1 MRHLYRGPVS
11 RLEFLCPA
19 AHLIGEGPVPGTLK
33 EFGGRVMTTVHLNQ
47 TKRPDRLGR
56 PLSGA
61 LLVASLAIVACSG
74 LTMAAPAMWHAV
86 TPLHETQSP
95 SLSACAAIPA
105 SADRLACYDQLGK
118 EARSAPAKGALAPLN
133 AR

>member
-1 MRHLYRGPVS
+1 MR
-11 RLEFLCPA
+11 A
-19 AHLIGEGPVPGTLK
+19 
-33 EFGGRVMTTVHLNQ
+33 VHLNQ
-47 TKRPDRLGR
+47 AKRPDRLSR
-56 PLSGA
+56 PLSAA
-61 LLVASLAIVACSG
+61 LLAASLAIVACSG
-74 LTMAAPAMWHAV
+74 LTMAAPVMAAPVIWHAV
-86 TPLHETQSP
+86 TPLYETQSP

>member
-1 MRHLYRGPVS
+1 
-11 RLEFLCPA
+11 
-19 AHLIGEGPVPGTLK
+19 
-33 EFGGRVMTTVHLNQ
+33 MTAVHLNQ

-56 PLSGA
+56 PLSAA
-61 LLVASLAIVACSG
+61 LLAASLAIVACSG

-95 SLSACAAIPA
+95 SLSACAAISA
-105 SADRLACYDQLGK
+105 SADRLACYDRLGK
-118 EARSAPAKGALAPLN
+118 EAQSAPAKGALAPLN

>member
-1 MRHLYRGPVS
+1 
-11 RLEFLCPA
+11 
-19 AHLIGEGPVPGTLK
+19 
-33 EFGGRVMTTVHLNQ
+33 MTAVHLNQ
-47 TKRPDRLGR
+47 AKRPDRLGR

-61 LLVASLAIVACSG
+61 LLAAALAIVACSG
-74 LTMAAPAMWHAV
+74 LTVAWPAMWHAV
-86 TPLHETQSP
+86 TPVSETQSP